1 MSSLPGHAF
10 GGAFEVY
17 RHSQLRADLV
27 KQGRLKPSSGLDET
41 VSFHDPLY
49 LERYNST
56 YEGPQEVRAAL
67 SRLKR
72 VEIKKSRERK
82 GLKAKRASER

>member
-1 MSSLPGHAF
+1 
-10 GGAFEVY
+10 
-17 RHSQLRADLV
+17 
-27 KQGRLKPSSGLDET
+27 LDET